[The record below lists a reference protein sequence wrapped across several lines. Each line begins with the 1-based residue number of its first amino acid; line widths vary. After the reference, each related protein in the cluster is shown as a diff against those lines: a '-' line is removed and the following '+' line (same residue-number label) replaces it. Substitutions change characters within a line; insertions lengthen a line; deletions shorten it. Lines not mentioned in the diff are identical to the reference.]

1 MSDNVTI
8 IQNGK
13 IEYATVK
20 QTNGDL
26 QELSIQRRAL
36 PVDDRSSVASVFPSS
51 FSFGHHRH
59 DYYYDSLLPDWW
71 SEKKIQEYELEDR
84 RAAIGN

>member
-20 QTNGDL
+20 QANGATVKQANGDL

-51 FSFGHHRH
+51 FSFGHHQH

-71 SEKKIQEYELEDR
+71 SEKQNSR
-84 RAAIGN
+84 V